1 MLTHPSIRRPRH
13 PARRGGAPGVL
24 SLAVALV
31 LGSATLAA
39 AVIITGTVTG
49 APPEATTILISVDR
63 EEPPPPPR
71 SEARLDPRT
80 GSLSPVGV
88 PMPGAASGID
98 PRSGT
103 LSPVGAVPGP
113 TDGGGVTFVITT
125 PDASGS
131 WRADVPA
138 GTRMTVFAGAGS
150 AFTPLTEVKA
160 GEPVTLQMAAGDE
173 CYKVAFLAGQK
184 WVEACSKELWRVM
197 LPVPVGTFQ
206 TRATLA
212 PAEMQTQWAL
222 RKLGLPAAPRKEP
235 LEPVVV
241 AVIDSGLDYRHPHI
255 RPESIWQNPH
265 PGADPRF
272 PDDRVGWNFVA
283 HDNRP
288 WDDVG
293 HGTFIAGLILALN
306 PAAQIMPVKVLNP
319 LGAGRA
325 SDVGRAIVYAVDRG
339 ARVVNVSLGSAGLT
353 DLEQWAVDY
362 ARARGAVVV
371 VASGNSG
378 VDTAGF
384 GPAGLTGVITVAA
397 LDQNDKRAGFA
408 NWGRHVSLAAPGVDI
423 VSLRARGTD
432 FVLVGTRGK
441 NYTPGQNIVGADRW
455 FFRASGTSF
464 SAPFVAGAASLLL
477 SRDPNLTGRQ
487 VERMLVE
494 SAEDVDTAGWDPL
507 TGAGRLDIGR
517 ALQVDPNDYLQAA
530 VHKVAPARVGGQA
543 VIQVFGTA
551 IGRRLDRYEI
561 QLGQGAEPAR
571 WTTIATERG
580 RQVDGELLGAFPPRT
595 LTAKGRWTVRV
606 VVHDERG
613 KTRESRIPLNVQ

>member
-1 MLTHPSIRRPRH
+1 VVSARTRSINSRCGRGWLALL
-13 PARRGGAPGVL
+13 ARCLA
-24 SLAVALV
+24 SLVILAGVALV
-31 LGSATLAA
+31 FSGPALAQEPA
-39 AVIITGTVTG
+39 PGGPAPTADPPIDAGIDRAKFEPFSKALRDVEVLESEVEDLTRRIVEAEAIVKFAEQGLSVKSLDTARSDLDTEKAELTKKQRKLKEARDKLEEERQKLSPDDRVDLAIVNLSERLWQDGVWVNEFLAGRTVYRT
-49 APPEATTILISVDR
+49 R
-63 EEPPPPPR
+63 EE
-71 SEARLDPRT
+71 
-80 GSLSPVGV
+80 V
-88 PMPGAASGID
+88 PLG
-98 PRSGT
+98 
-103 LSPVGAVPGP
+103 L
-113 TDGGGVTFVITT
+113 GGGV
-125 PDASGS
+125 
-131 WRADVPA
+131 
-138 GTRMTVFAGAGS
+138 
-150 AFTPLTEVKA
+150 PLT
-160 GEPVTLQMAAGDE
+160 D
-173 CYKVAFLAGQK
+173 
-184 WVEACSKELWRVM
+184 VEH
-197 LPVPVGTFQ
+197 
-206 TRATLA
+206 
-212 PAEMQTQWAL
+212 MQTQWAL
-222 RKLGLPAAPRKEP
+222 RKLGLPAAPPKEP

-272 PDDRVGWNFVA
+272 PDDRIGWNFVA
-283 HDNRP
+283 NDNRP

-517 ALQVDPNDYLQAA
+517 ALQIDPNDYVQAA